1 MENVLGC
8 VLIVAIS
15 FPVSFYLARACLS
28 AVIRLIGG
36 PEPRL
41 AIRSVEWLAEK
52 PSPVKALAG
61 D

>member
-36 PEPRL
+36 
-41 AIRSVEWLAEK
+41 AE
-52 PSPVKALAG
+52 SRRGMEVDALR
-61 D
+61 